1 MQLLSCKSD
10 ARCCLRPR
18 STAVKSAGKAVGNLH
33 PQYIPLLNLGCI
45 ADSGQGV
52 KSGTCPLPH
61 DAAIAG
67 SKRENHRKHTH
78 VLFLEF
84 PLKLKVRIITAETAV
99 DFDRW
104 THSAIRSPASE
115 TRNIAEFQDERIQ
128 AIEAEMMEWMTP
140 RRASGKLTAT

>member
-78 VLFLEF
+78 VAFFESLLKFEFLWELGLRRRVLPVVPELRSGLDNEAGRRLCF
-84 PLKLKVRIITAETAV
+84 GYRAE
-99 DFDRW
+99 D
-104 THSAIRSPASE
+104 
-115 TRNIAEFQDERIQ
+115 
-128 AIEAEMMEWMTP
+128 
-140 RRASGKLTAT
+140 